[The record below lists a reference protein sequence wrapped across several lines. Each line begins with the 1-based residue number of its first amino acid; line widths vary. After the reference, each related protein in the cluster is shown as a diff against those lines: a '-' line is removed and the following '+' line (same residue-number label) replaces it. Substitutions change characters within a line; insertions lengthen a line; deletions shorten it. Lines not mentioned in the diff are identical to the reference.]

1 MTSTLMANCKFCKSN
16 NTETLQT
23 TFSLCKD
30 CNCIFNQNFSSRK
43 KSYMDNNHEL
53 KSSSIIHD
61 TVKMRFWDVISQ
73 QYIAYLK
80 SKTDMKFNNAIDIGA
95 LYGHLVKRLNDLGIN
110 SSGIEADKNQVS
122 HDISGKLSHGYFDE
136 TFQIDKKFDLIC
148 LTQMIYYVE
157 NPALVIKKAAELLND
172 SGIIFISTQNP
183 ESPVF
188 LKSESPPLEP
198 TGNILLSK
206 SNFLHLTKE
215 LDLKLVDFK
224 NFNPKIYLD
233 RQKNQ
238 AKLNELF
245 NYFKYYFKSSH
256 EEDADGHHSF
266 LLLSKK

>member
-43 KSYMDNNHEL
+43 KSFMDNNHEL
-53 KSSSIIHD
+53 KQSSIIHD
-61 TVKMRFWDVISQ
+61 TVKMRFWDIISQ

-122 HDISGKLSHGYFDE
+122 QDISGKLSHGYFDE
-136 TFQIDKKFDLIC
+136 TFQTDKKFDLIC

-157 NPALVIKKAAELLND
+157 NPALVIKKAVGLLTD
-172 SGIIFISTQNP
+172 SGIIFISTQN
-183 ESPVF
+183 
-188 LKSESPPLEP
+188 
-198 TGNILLSK
+198 T
-206 SNFLHLTKE
+206 
-215 LDLKLVDFK
+215 
-224 NFNPKIYLD
+224 
-233 RQKNQ
+233 
-238 AKLNELF
+238 
-245 NYFKYYFKSSH
+245 
-256 EEDADGHHSF
+256 
-266 LLLSKK
+266 